1 MTAAVRGKAGKA
13 GAGTGTIVSVNISPK
28 KGQTKTP
35 VARAEIIRGEG
46 LRDDAHRL
54 FGHRQVSLLML
65 ESIEA
70 QKARLGANARV
81 EIGPGAFAENLTTRG
96 IDLTGLKIG
105 DELVVHGRGGTVRLK
120 VTQIGK
126 ECHTKCAVY
135 HLTGECIMPGLGIFC
150 EVLEG
155 GTVRA
160 GDPIE
165 KR

>member
-1 MTAAVRGKAGKA
+1 MTACGQAARWKPG
-13 GAGTGTIVSVNISPK
+13 GASGTVVSVNISRK
-28 KGQTKTP
+28 KGQVKTP
-35 VARAEIIRGEG
+35 VAEAEVIAGEG
-46 LRDDAHRL
+46 LRDDAHRR

-70 QKARLGANARV
+70 QKEKLGAGAWKM
-81 EIGPGAFAENLTTRG
+81 IKPGAFAENLTTRG
-96 IDLTGLKIG
+96 IDLTALKIG
-105 DELVVHGRGGTVRLK
+105 DELVVSGTGGPVRLR

-126 ECHTKCAVY
+126 DCHTKCAVNK
-135 HLTGECIMPGLGIFC
+135 LTGDCIMPALGIFC
-150 EVLEG
+150 EVLSG